1 MIPSIVARQVRETV
15 LDYLRTTFSLSEP
28 DVEKALFDFL
38 DSPRGMFRGSFV
50 DVRLPFRKASK
61 DASLP
66 LDIAP
71 PFRPYQHQLHAFQ
84 RLYSRGGHQPQATLV
99 TTGTGSGKTEC
110 FLYPILDHCW
120 RERDKPGIKAILLY
134 PMNALASDQARRLA
148 ETIWGDARLKGQV
161 RAGLFVGG
169 EGRVQV
175 ATRDQLIDSKQV
187 LRQSPPDI
195 LLTNYRM
202 LDFLLLRPDDQS
214 LWEQNGP
221 DTLRY
226 LVLDELHTYDGAQ
239 GSDVACL
246 IRRLKARLGAGAHSI
261 CPVGTSATIGGS
273 DEQSGRQALLRFARD
288 VFGLEFFE
296 DSLVVENRYGIE
308 ETLEGEDTFGG
319 PSKASQQ
326 DVGLPQPSD
335 TLDPTNSESL
345 EQWVQ
350 RQLDAWL
357 PHLPDSL
364 RTPTGVGQVL
374 RGHPFLRQ
382 ILRAFN
388 GQLRELEEVDVW
400 LTAREEGWAG
410 IKQPQRMRLLE
421 SFLGL
426 VSWARRQDPDSQ
438 RTEPFLTVQV
448 QLWMRELRHLV
459 REVCANPRFAW
470 ETDIARSPQHHLPV
484 ALCRSCGISG
494 WATLQLEGESRV
506 RTEPRD
512 IGRAWLQRERSC
524 RFVAPG
530 ERNDGELFT
539 AALDTRSLDLW
550 ARARE
555 SGDTAVPPEGT
566 LPVLVGSDLSDQRP
580 PRFLARCPSCD
591 ADGADGLSMLASRA
605 PSLLSVAISHLF
617 QTGYNLDKKLLAFT
631 DSVQDASHRAGFF
644 TARTYRFN
652 LRTAIQGVLEEA
664 AGELPLVGFVDQLL
678 EWTVRRPGYSAARAI
693 ATLWPADLV
702 DLGEYQLFLETGD
715 DQEPGLQD
723 VLQARIS
730 WELAMEFGHSARVG
744 RTLEKTGCATASVA
758 PAAVEKA
765 ARALHLELEEG
776 TLLDRRIAVDERAV
790 CHFLRGLLLRLRV
803 QGGIDHPL
811 LGPYIRNQGA
821 WIHLTK
827 SREPRLSP
835 FGSRSRLP
843 RFLTDRAPH
852 RRQIFQSIN
861 TTANR
866 WTWHRDWAVR
876 ALGVERKD
884 AGLVGLYREAL
895 RRLREAGV
903 VTEHSLA
910 GGQHAWGLSRDA
922 IRLTSDV
929 QRIACAQCQASELVA
944 AGELHRWL
952 DRPCTHYRCGGS
964 WRPAENAGSYY
975 GRRYRSGLV
984 ERIFAH
990 EHTGLLERRER
1001 EDLEREFKSG
1011 SRPDAPNLLVTTPT
1025 LEMGVDIGDL
1035 SATVLCSVPPTTA
1048 NYLQRI
1054 GRAGRKT
1061 GNSMC
1066 LTVAEAK
1073 PHDLYFQAAPLQ
1085 MMRGHVQ
1092 PPGCFLDAPEMLR
1105 RQFIA
1110 YAMDCWARDVD
1121 ADQAIPRMATAV
1133 LNDDQGTRFPG
1144 TFLRFYR
1151 QRQPAILEAFLRI
1164 FGETISAPN
1173 RERIREMAGTGNV
1186 EAAIGEAFGRI
1197 RQEREDISARQR
1209 RTRDQIRKIEESP
1222 EDFEDPAAE
1231 MREQESARALLKRL
1245 MDELGRKY
1253 PLNVLTDAGVLPNYA
1268 FPEPGVTLKAIIREE
1283 AGQGD
1288 GRRNSSHEYMRPAS
1302 SAIRELAPWN
1312 TFYADGRRH
1321 TVSELDLGNRQN
1333 RLDSDWRFCA
1343 DCSHSR
1349 RELPDE
1355 KAETAC
1361 PRCGDARWP
1370 DAGQLRR
1377 LLRFERSRSMQTALE
1392 SRTNDD
1398 GEDRDRSW
1406 YQVETLIDVGPEN
1419 YNGARIIHDLP
1430 FGIELLK
1437 DLVLREVNFGQLTGA
1452 PGDAVLEVAG
1462 RPIHSDGF
1470 ATCTD
1475 CGRVQRPDD
1484 NRPEHAPWCRSRDRA
1499 PESISLYREVRSEAI
1514 RVLLPVAEFGRETRL
1529 LSFQAAL
1536 ELGFRRRFS
1545 GNPQH
1550 LQVRLQD
1557 EPMPGSTARLRF
1569 LVIFDTVPGGTG
1581 YLSELWHG
1589 DNFRSILQLAHDA
1602 LTSCR
1607 CQQQPTAA
1615 AGCYECLYAYQ
1626 SQKHLALISSL
1637 EARNQLREVLD
1648 NWGRLEPIDT
1658 LSQAELDSRLES
1670 ELEDYFLDELRKYAE
1685 SKSLD
1690 WREVIRGGE
1699 KQWRFRAGGRDWLL
1713 QAQRLLDQRDG
1724 VSVACRPD
1732 FVLRPADGDPS
1743 ANPVAVFCD
1752 GFRFHAMPDAP
1763 EGRIHDDVVKRSS
1776 ILDSGT
1782 WLIWS
1787 VTWRDVQEFQ
1797 DRRAQAEVESIF
1809 ASVSPARLG
1818 TFVAQSQLPLA
1829 AATAST
1835 PTIALLL
1842 AYLAHPVRGDWCFF
1856 ADRALLTWLAEDSSV
1871 APAEARRLED
1881 QLLDS
1886 DRLFDAG
1893 FGKGE
1898 TSARTGWLARWH
1910 ARDSFAALA
1919 RWQRAELPP
1928 TELAGVRLL
1937 LRIFDEHRQ
1946 RRAENFQACW
1956 RSFLATWNLAQFL
1969 PGCTVL
1975 TSEGRGPGS
1984 RPAWKADEALKVAEA
1999 PPGSPPADYTPGLL
2013 PLVEAARALGA
2024 SDPIET
2030 YELMVEGEIVGTA
2043 ELAWEDLRVAL
2054 LLEDQLGDA
2063 GAFQKAGWA
2072 TCPDD
2077 LESLLALIRQRIQ

>member
-1 MIPSIVARQVRETV
+1 MIPSIVARQTRETV
-15 LDYLRTTFSLSEP
+15 LDYLRTTFSLSEV
-28 DVEKALFDFL
+28 DVEKALFEFL
-38 DSPRGMFRGSFV
+38 DGPRGMFRGSFV
-50 DVRLPFRKASK
+50 DLRLPFRKATK
-61 DASLP
+61 NAALP
-66 LDIAP
+66 LDVAP
-71 PFRPYQHQLHAFQ
+71 PFRPYQHQLRAFQ
-84 RLYSRGGHQPQATLV
+84 RLYTRDGHQPQPTLV

-120 RERDKPGIKAILLY
+120 REREKPGIKAILLY

-148 ETIWGDARLKGQV
+148 ETIWDDPRLKGQV

-169 EGRVQV
+169 EGRVAN
-175 ATRDQLIDSKQV
+175 ATREQLIDKKQI

-214 LWEQNGP
+214 LWEQNSP

-246 IRRLKARLGAGAHSI
+246 IRRLKARLGAKPQSI

-273 DEQSGRQALLRFARD
+273 DQESGKQALLRFARD

-296 DSLVVENRYGIE
+296 DSLVTEDRYSIE

-319 PSKASQQ
+319 PSQTEHQS
-326 DVGLPQPSD
+326 LEIPRPSEF
-335 TLDPTNSESL
+335 LDPTSSETL
-345 EQWVQ
+345 EEWVQ
-350 RQLDAWL
+350 RQVDLWL
-357 PHLPDSL
+357 PQLPAAE
-364 RTPTGVGQVL
+364 RTPAGVGNVL

-382 ILRAFN
+382 VLRAFN
-388 GQLRELEEVDVW
+388 GQLRELEDVDDW
-400 LTAREEGWAG
+400 LVGHEDRWPDLDGEDR
-410 IKQPQRMRLLE
+410 QRLLE

-426 VSWARRQDPDSQ
+426 ISWARRKDPDSERQ
-438 RTEPFLTVQV
+438 EPFLTVQV

-459 REVCANPRFAW
+459 REVADQPRFAW
-470 ETDIARSPQHHLPV
+470 ETEIARAPEHHLPV
-484 ALCRSCGISG
+484 AVCRSCGISG
-494 WATLQLEGESRV
+494 WATLQREGESRV
-506 RTEPRD
+506 REEPRD

-524 RFVAPG
+524 RFIAPG

-539 AALDTRSLDLW
+539 SALDVRSLDLW
-550 ARARE
+550 AQGRA
-555 SGDTAVPPEGT
+555 DTGPPEGSI
-566 LPVLVGSDLSDQRP
+566 PVLVGSDISEQRP

-617 QTGYNLDKKLLAFT
+617 QSGYNVDKKLLAFT

-664 AGELPLVGFVDQLL
+664 RQPLPFLGFVDALL
-678 EWTVRRPGYSAARAI
+678 DWTGRRPGYSSTKAI
-693 ATLWPADLV
+693 ATLWPSDLV

-715 DQEPGLQD
+715 DSDPELREI
-723 VLQARIS
+723 LAARLS
-730 WELAMEFGHSARVG
+730 WEVAMEFGYSAKVG
-744 RTLEKTGCATASVA
+744 RTLEKTGCSTASIDLDA
-758 PAAVEKA
+758 IEKA
-765 ARALHLELEEG
+765 AATVHLELQEG
-776 TLLDRRIAVDERAV
+776 AVLDQRIAVDQQTVA
-790 CHFLRGLLLRLRV
+790 HFLRGLLLRLRI

-811 LGPYIRNQGA
+811 LQNYIRNQGA

-861 TTANR
+861 TASTR

-876 ALGVERKD
+876 SLGIDRKD
-884 AGLVGLYREAL
+884 PGLPNLFREAL
-895 RRLREAGV
+895 RRLRDAGV
-903 VTEHSLA
+903 LTEHDLS
-910 GGQHAWGLSRDA
+910 GGHHAWGISRES
-922 IRLTSDV
+922 ISLTSDV
-929 QRIACAQCQASELVA
+929 QRIGCSTCHASELVPA
-944 AGELHRWL
+944 EELGRWL
-952 DRPCTHYRCGGS
+952 DRPCTHYRCPGT
-964 WRPAENAGSYY
+964 WRATANDGSYY

-1001 EDLEREFKSG
+1001 EDLERDFKAG
-1011 SRPDAPNLLVTTPT
+1011 AKPDSPNLLVTTPT

-1061 GNSMC
+1061 GNAMC

-1073 PHDLYFQAAPLQ
+1073 PHDLYFHASPLQ
-1085 MMRGHVQ
+1085 MMKGHVQ

-1105 RQFIA
+1105 RQLIA
-1110 YAMDCWARDVD
+1110 FAMDCWAASTDS
-1121 ADQAIPRMATAV
+1121 DQSIPKLATAV
-1133 LNDDQGTRFPG
+1133 LNDEAGTRFPG

-1151 QRQPAILEAFLRI
+1151 ERQPDVLAQFLTIFGQTISEPNRKRILEV
-1164 FGETISAPN
+1164 
-1173 RERIREMAGTGNV
+1173 AGVGNV
-1186 EAAIGEAFGRI
+1186 ETAIRSAFDRI
-1197 RQEREDISARQR
+1197 RQEREEIAALQR
-1209 RTRDQIRKIEESP
+1209 RTRDRIRKIETEP
-1222 EDFEDPAAE
+1222 EDFEDAAAE
-1231 MREQESARALLKRL
+1231 LREQESARILLKRL

-1268 FPEPGVTLKAIIREE
+1268 FPEPGVTLKAVIREE
-1283 AGQGD
+1283 TPDTD

-1312 TFYADGRRH
+1312 TFYADGRKH
-1321 TVSELDLGNRQN
+1321 TVSELDLGSRQN
-1333 RLDSDWRFCA
+1333 RLDALWRFCA

-1349 RELPDE
+1349 RELPDHQVE
-1355 KAETAC
+1355 DAC
-1361 PRCGDARWP
+1361 PRCGDTRWP

-1392 SRTNDD
+1392 ARTNDD

-1419 YNGARIIHDLP
+1419 YNGARILEDLP
-1430 FGIELLK
+1430 FGIELMK
-1437 DLVLREVNFGQLTGA
+1437 DLVLREVNFGQLTGTND
-1452 PGDAVLEVAG
+1452 DAALEVAG
-1462 RPIHSDGF
+1462 RTIQSDGF

-1484 NRPEHAPWCRSRDRA
+1484 NRPQHAPWCRNQDDA
-1499 PESISLYREVRSEAI
+1499 PVAINLYREVRSEAV
-1514 RVLLPVAEFGRETRL
+1514 RVLLPIAEFGRETRL

-1550 LQVRLQD
+1550 LQIRLHD
-1557 EPMPGSTARLRF
+1557 EPRPDSTARLRF

-1602 LTSCR
+1602 LAGCR
-1607 CQQQPTAA
+1607 CQQQNPPA

-1626 SQKHLALISSL
+1626 SQKHLELLSNR
-1637 EARNQLREVLD
+1637 EAREQIAVVLD
-1648 NWGRLEPIDT
+1648 NWHRLKQIDT
-1658 LSQAELDSRLES
+1658 LSKAELDSRLES
-1670 ELEDYFLDELRKYAE
+1670 ELEDFFLDELHKHAE
-1685 SKSLD
+1685 REGLG

-1699 KQWRFRAGGRDWLL
+1699 KQWRFTVGDRDWLIV
-1713 QAQRLLDQRDG
+1713 AQRYLEQRDG
-1724 VSVACRPD
+1724 VRIPCRPD
-1732 FVLRPADGDPS
+1732 FVIQPADGDPGV
-1743 ANPVAVFCD
+1743 NPVAVFCD
-1752 GFRFHAMPDAP
+1752 GFRYHAMPDAP
-1763 EGRIHDDVVKRSS
+1763 EARVHDDVAKRTS
-1776 ILDSGT
+1776 ILESGT
-1782 WLIWS
+1782 WQIWN

-1797 DRRAQAEVESIF
+1797 DRRERSEAESIL
-1809 ASVSPARLG
+1809 ATVSPGRLG
-1818 TFVAQSQLPLA
+1818 QLIAQSSLPLSA
-1829 AATAST
+1829 ANVSR
-1835 PTIALLL
+1835 PSMALLL
-1842 AYLAHPVRGDWCFF
+1842 DYLAHPVSGDWTFL
-1856 ADRALLTWLAEDSSV
+1856 ADRALLTWLAQE
-1871 APAEARRLED
+1871 PAVPATKAQELED
-1881 QLLDS
+1881 RLIDS
-1886 DRLFDAG
+1886 DRLFAAG
-1893 FGKGE
+1893 AGE
-1898 TSARTGWLARWH
+1898 ATANGSGWLARWLSQ
-1910 ARDSFAALA
+1910 DSFAALA
-1919 RWQRAELPP
+1919 RWQRSNPAPS
-1928 TELAGVRLL
+1928 ELAGVHLLMRL
-1937 LRIFDEHRQ
+1937 FDEQAQ
-1946 RRAENFQACW
+1946 RRTGDFQNSW
-1956 RSFLATWNLAQFL
+1956 RVFLATWNLAQFL
-1969 PGCTVL
+1969 PRCTVL
-1975 TSEGRGPGS
+1975 TSEGRAPTGQPIAEP
-1984 RPAWKADEALKVAEA
+1984 RAVQQVAE
-1999 PPGSPPADYTPGLL
+1999 PSEGTDYSPELL
-2013 PLVEAARALGA
+2013 PLVNTGRELGA
-2024 SDPIET
+2024 TDPIEI
-2030 YELMVEGEIVGTA
+2030 YELMIADEVAGTA
-2043 ELAWEDLRVAL
+2043 ELAWENLRVAVL
-2054 LLEDQLGDA
+2054 LDDQTVDR
-2063 GAFQKAGWA
+2063 GAFESAGWL

-2077 LESLLALIRQRIQ
+2077 ADALRELIQQRMAQPES